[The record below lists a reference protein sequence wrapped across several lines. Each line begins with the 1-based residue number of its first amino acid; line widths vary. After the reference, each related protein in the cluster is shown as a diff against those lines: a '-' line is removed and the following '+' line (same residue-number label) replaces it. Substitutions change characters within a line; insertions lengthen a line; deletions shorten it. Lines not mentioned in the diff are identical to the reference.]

1 MLVGDVLT
9 YDGNVLTYDG
19 SIYSRW
25 VLWEYFTVW
34 WRQYVFYSHKKVW
47 MSKYSESSPAIIV
60 ISTHVT
66 GLYRNWKYVFNNIC
80 RKALDKLGRPGPE
93 GGGWEAPAE
102 VEELHG
108 HHSRLDG
115 AGHTEAWPGRAT
127 TQAHHAHVL
136 LHPAGEQRLRLW
148 HSSARLYRV
157 TPSSHSMESRIG
169 PRSGSASQSQGRFQ
183 IGYISIVQ
191 ILEQPWLIQFN
202 LTFSECPHAI
212 DNDSDGE
219 DVIIL
224 WTYVSLSDKV
234 WWYNLSTSYES
245 FVFVDKQTLYCW
257 LCLTFR
263 ASSQPMKQQREKI

>member
-1 MLVGDVLT
+1 MNSLMKKNLLTIFSIDSVLCL
-9 YDGNVLTYDG
+9 GEG
-19 SIYSRW
+19 W
-25 VLWEYFTVW
+25 
-34 WRQYVFYSHKKVW
+34 Q
-47 MSKYSESSPAIIV
+47 AQA
-60 ISTHVT
+60 
-66 GLYRNWKYVFNNIC
+66 GL
-80 RKALDKLGRPGPE
+80 AQLLRPL
-93 GGGWEAPAE
+93 A
-102 VEELHG
+102 
-108 HHSRLDG
+108 RLDR
-115 AGHTEAWPGRAT
+115 AGEAHPGPGRALP
-127 TQAHHAHVL
+127 QAHHAHVL

-183 IGYISIVQ
+183 IEYISIVQ

-234 WWYNLSTSYES
+234 WWYNLPTSYKS
-245 FVFVDKQTLYCW
+245 FVFVDKQTFYCW